1 MWNIKKAIMNY
12 KEEKDEI
19 KRLKAENRQ
28 LMKQITDQINENKR
42 IKQDIQETNE
52 DIRKICRRIEAELDK
67 K

>member
-28 LMKQITDQINENKR
+28 LMKQITEQINENKR

>member
-1 MWNIKKAIMNY
+1 MWNIKKAIRNY

-28 LMKQITDQINENKR
+28 LMKQITEQINENKR

>member
-28 LMKQITDQINENKR
+28 LMKQITEQINENKG